1 MGMWSVPGVRA
12 SKRDLRDMWRTA
24 MIDMLFNGVGWADIA
39 PSRAPRSG
47 VIVGRLVWAIG
58 KGACR
63 LMLYLATKDGEPV
76 PSRAPPNHLNPMGR
90 WYWHIAFHRGT
101 LGPGRFA
108 ICEEPASW
116 LAPAFAQTQSAE

>member
-76 PSRAPPNHLNPMGR
+76 PSRAPPSSGLRACDCSYCERMSPKDS
-90 WYWHIAFHRGT
+90 
-101 LGPGRFA
+101 LGSLLVWESGPVAR
-108 ICEEPASW
+108 S
-116 LAPAFAQTQSAE
+116 